1 MQPVIPQDEFLQR
14 RERVLSRMPQNT
26 VAIVSGHSELTRSND
41 TEYPFR
47 QNSYFHYLTGFN
59 EPDAVL
65 VLTKIEGQ
73 PRSLLFCQNKDPES
87 EVWHGLR
94 LGFHNAVHALAVDE
108 GRDIDSFEDDISE
121 LLNGA
126 SSVLVLMGEDSVL
139 EAQVRDAIDF
149 LRANERKGY
158 VAPHRIEDLRP
169 TLDAMRQFKSTQELA
184 VMREAAR
191 ISSDAFKRIMKFC
204 KPGAMEYQLEAE
216 LQHEFAMQG
225 APAPAYGII
234 CGGGA
239 NACILHYTDNRDVLH
254 DGDLVLV
261 DAGAEYQGY
270 AADITR
276 TFPINGRFSEE
287 QAMIY
292 NIVLKAQQAAF
303 EHIKPGDTLKAA
315 TEAAAKVINDELTLL
330 EILSGDA
337 DENFAN
343 NRWKKFFIHGL
354 GHWLGL
360 DVHDVGRYK
369 STDGEPLTFQPG
381 MVLTVEPGIYIS
393 RESGVD
399 ERWRGIG
406 VRIEDD
412 LVVTEDGFENMTQA
426 VPKTIEEI
434 ESWMQNN

>member
-1 MQPVIPQDEFLQR
+1 
-14 RERVLSRMPQNT
+14 
-26 VAIVSGHSELTRSND
+26 
-41 TEYPFR
+41 
-47 QNSYFHYLTGFN
+47 
-59 EPDAVL
+59 
-65 VLTKIEGQ
+65 
-73 PRSLLFCQNKDPES
+73 
-87 EVWHGLR
+87 
-94 LGFHNAVHALAVDE
+94 
-108 GRDIDSFEDDISE
+108 
-121 LLNGA
+121 
-126 SSVLVLMGEDSVL
+126 
-139 EAQVRDAIDF
+139 
-149 LRANERKGY
+149 
-158 VAPHRIEDLRP
+158 
-169 TLDAMRQFKSTQELA
+169 
-184 VMREAAR
+184 
-191 ISSDAFKRIMKFC
+191 
-204 KPGAMEYQLEAE
+204 
-216 LQHEFAMQG
+216 
-225 APAPAYGII
+225 
-234 CGGGA
+234 
-239 NACILHYTDNRDVLH
+239 
-254 DGDLVLV
+254 
-261 DAGAEYQGY
+261 
-270 AADITR
+270 
-276 TFPINGRFSEE
+276 
-287 QAMIY
+287 MIY

-337 DENFAN
+337 EENFAN